1 MLLSIENW
9 VQAGDRMDLF
19 LSHFECQ
26 QEAVLLTDFRGPN
39 PLNRSQPLDKEQD
52 DRAKL
57 SYPFMNDVILKTL
70 QAELPSVLPET
81 VKRSL
86 SALRG
91 YVISPQLEGYA

>member
-1 MLLSIENW
+1 MLLTIENW
-9 VQAGDRMDLF
+9 VQAGERTDLF

-26 QEAVLLTDFRGPN
+26 QEAVFLTGFRGPN
-39 PLNRSQPLDKEQD
+39 PLNGSQPLDKEQD
-52 DRAKL
+52 DCAKL

-70 QAELPSVLPET
+70 QAELTIVFPGT

-91 YVISPQLEGYA
+91 YVVSPQLEGYA